1 MSTETNAEQAGEP
14 ADQEREQLERQVR
27 SGANWFFLIAGLSI
41 VNSVLFLVGSERSF
55 VAGLGITQIVDFI
68 VSNLGLTGA
77 APQILSLL
85 INLPILGGF
94 VLLGVLGRRE
104 KEWPFWIGMIL
115 YGLDTLIFLVAADW
129 LSLLF
134 HIVAVYYMFKGVRAL
149 RSLTDIRRARPAG
162 FISS

>member
-1 MSTETNAEQAGEP
+1 MSTETNAEQAGEQ

-77 APQILSLL
+77 APQMLSLL